1 VARLALES
9 EYDIGQKL
17 ISVKAIKVTALSGTP
32 TIAAVIAIRDSSWCY
47 EHRTDP
53 QPGGIIDADE
63 PLEAQRPIGF
73 YTLPAALQAAW
84 FWDGAVVFAGEVPR
98 IYMGSQPCLLKGTTL
113 PTTRCTP
120 TFGARS

>member
-1 VARLALES
+1 MHLYKAPHSGAPALP
-9 EYDIGQKL
+9 K
-17 ISVKAIKVTALSGTP
+17 ISCRSVGL
-32 TIAAVIAIRDSSWCY
+32 
-47 EHRTDP
+47 
-53 QPGGIIDADE
+53 
-63 PLEAQRPIGF
+63 